1 MNPAIHERRNDLPSS
16 DLHIG
21 FIGLGNMGWRMAANL
36 VRAGFPVVGFDVEP
50 AREEQFHAEL
60 GTPYPEIELLA
71 QQNVVITMLPTS
83 SIVEDVLVG
92 ARSRYAPFLSAETLV
107 VDMSSSQ
114 PRDTRR
120 LGERL
125 ASTGVRMVDAPVSG
139 GITGAETGTLTVML
153 GSDTESDANIVEPIL
168 RAMGEQIF
176 RTGNLGSGHA
186 LKALNNYVAASGFAT
201 AAEALV
207 LAGKCGLEAKTFLD
221 VLNSS
226 SGRNFST
233 ETTLRSAVL
242 TESFDT
248 GFSLGLMT
256 KDVAMAVELANDL
269 GQDAEIGKVLF
280 QRLQAATQHLG
291 SHVDHSEAIKYWS
304 GEPSSL
310 LGRESKC

>member
-1 MNPAIHERRNDLPSS
+1 
-16 DLHIG
+16 
-21 FIGLGNMGWRMAANL
+21 
-36 VRAGFPVVGFDVEP
+36 
-50 AREEQFHAEL
+50 
-60 GTPYPEIELLA
+60 
-71 QQNVVITMLPTS
+71 
-83 SIVEDVLVG
+83 
-92 ARSRYAPFLSAETLV
+92 
-107 VDMSSSQ
+107 
-114 PRDTRR
+114 
-120 LGERL
+120 
-125 ASTGVRMVDAPVSG
+125 
-139 GITGAETGTLTVML
+139 ML
-153 GSDTESDANIVEPIL
+153 GSDTESDADIVEPIL

-207 LAGKCGLEAKTFLD
+207 LAGKCGLEAKTFVD

-256 KDVAMAVELANDL
+256 KDVAMAVELANEL
-269 GQDAEIGKVLF
+269 GQDAEIGKVVF